1 MEKETKATKYFRERN
16 DALQKLVLAN
26 STIQKLWSELDERQD
41 RLSDAESRLFQL
53 KEKIRDITEEF

>member
-1 MEKETKATKYFRERN
+1 MSKETKATKYFRERN

-26 STIQKLWSELDERQD
+26 STIQKLWGELDERQD

-53 KEKIRDITEEF
+53 KEKIRDIAEEF